1 VTETDKQALVYLKRI
16 EARLDRMIE
25 KLDRFLATE
34 PAYRRNPGKPSD

>member
-1 VTETDKQALVYLKRI
+1 MSDADKQALAYLQRI

-34 PAYRRNPGKPSD
+34 PAYRRNPGKRPD